1 MVAPIPKPSQEL
13 LLLFIFEIQFP
24 QPIALVVVS
33 CLGYNRIKW
42 NVVYSLKALMF
53 CLVN

>member
-13 LLLFIFEIQFP
+13 LLLFTFENQFS
-24 QPIALVVVS
+24 QPIALVVVT

-42 NVVYSLKALMF
+42 NVAYLLKLLMF